1 MPAKGMSVAFISCYQ
16 MQFAT
21 SAQAGPAQ
29 YQSAE
34 TLTQQLT
41 LPPNGYRVFI
51 QIQIKSG
58 GMLPRELVPAM
69 RQQQMPEQ
77 RAQGQK
83 L

>member
-1 MPAKGMSVAFISCYQ
+1 MPAKGMRVAFISSDQ

-29 YQSAE
+29 CQRAE
-34 TLTQQLT
+34 TLTQELT

-51 QIQIKSG
+51 QPQIKSG
-58 GMLPRELVPAM
+58 GMVPGELLLAM
-69 RQQQMPEQ
+69 QQQWTPEQ
-77 RAQGQK
+77 RAQGQS